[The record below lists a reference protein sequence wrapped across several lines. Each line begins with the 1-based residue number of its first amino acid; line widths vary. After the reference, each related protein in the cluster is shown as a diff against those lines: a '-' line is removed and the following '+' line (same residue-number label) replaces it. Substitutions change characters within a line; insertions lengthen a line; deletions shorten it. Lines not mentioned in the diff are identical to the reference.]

1 MLSINSE
8 ALNTYLKL
16 VNDQNPIHSH
26 IVPGQMIVQMAL
38 QNQRLKWD
46 SYSVKYIKTI
56 SIDELIQFKKVS
68 ENHVVILNQHD
79 ETLMKIIKG

>member
-1 MLSINSE
+1 MFNINSE
-8 ALNTYLKL
+8 EIINYLKL
-16 VNDQNPIHSH
+16 INDQNPIHSH